1 MHKFLFKYYDDL
13 DITHMFEYD
22 SNGVLIMDV
31 KLSPDGTEAV
41 FWFTGPSDSSFVNS
55 SEISYNLDG
64 DLKWGKIGWVF
75 SGGLDTASAMLTDL
89 KRGDHKK
96 ILDNENM
103 LIDSLTYD
111 VFFDGEGV
119 KGYMATKRIISDL
132 IYDISPPIMTL
143 DMDKYMKDIS
153 IAYST
158 SEKLDS
164 AFICLLYT
172 SPSPRDRQKSR
183 MPSSA

>member
-1 MHKFLFKYYDDL
+1 
-13 DITHMFEYD
+13 
-22 SNGVLIMDV
+22 
-31 KLSPDGTEAV
+31 
-41 FWFTGPSDSSFVNS
+41 
-55 SEISYNLDG
+55 
-64 DLKWGKIGWVF
+64 
-75 SGGLDTASAMLTDL
+75 
-89 KRGDHKK
+89 
-96 ILDNENM
+96 M

-111 VFFDGEGV
+111 VLFDGEGV

-164 AFICLLYT
+164 AFIVWLADSNFSDI
-172 SPSPRDRQKSR
+172 SPDTVFLKNEEK
-183 MPSSA
+183 